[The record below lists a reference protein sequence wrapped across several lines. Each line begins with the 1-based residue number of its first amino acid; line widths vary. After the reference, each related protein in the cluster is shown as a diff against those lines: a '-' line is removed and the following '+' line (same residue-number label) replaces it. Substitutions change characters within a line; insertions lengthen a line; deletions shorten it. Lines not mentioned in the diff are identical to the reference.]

1 MGLFSAKAPASGR
14 LPVFSFAMLFGV
26 AITIAIGN
34 AGMQSLLPAIGR
46 ELGLAD
52 TMVSAIFALSAI
64 MMVVMTPF
72 WAVRSDRVGRKPM
85 LLVGLAGFAVSM
97 TIWGIVIMF
106 GARQIIAPMVTFVL
120 LLFGRGIMG
129 VFMAA
134 LAPAQ
139 QAYVAERTEAD
150 VRTQAISALAGAF
163 GFGMIFGPLVAP
175 LLVFPVVGLAG
186 PLFIFAAFGL
196 VVLVLVVRWLPE
208 TWPPP
213 GFKPKDPNAAE
224 TPKAAPIVFDARV
237 RGFMVACLLVS
248 ACQVGLTQ
256 AVGFLVIDELKV
268 TPAEALGP
276 IGIAMTASA
285 IATVAAQWGLV
296 PLLKMNPRQL
306 LRWGAVMAALGAAMV
321 AFTPAF
327 WAIVVGFAVF
337 SLGVA
342 FLRPGYSA
350 GASLAVGLSDQA
362 RTAGAIMSISGGV
375 FILGPVFMA
384 LYGVLHAAPFVL
396 AAVLMAALLLYALVD
411 PALKRAGVTAQA

>member
-1 MGLFSAKAPASGR
+1 MGLLSLKAPASGQ
-14 LPVFSFAMLFGV
+14 LPVFSFAMLFAV

-52 TMVSAIFALSAI
+52 TMVSAIFALSAV
-64 MMVVMTPF
+64 MMVVMTPY

-97 TIWGIVIMF
+97 TVWGVVIMV
-106 GARQIIAPMVTFVL
+106 GARHLVTPLVLFVL
-120 LLFGRGIMG
+120 LLCGRGIMG

-139 QAYVAERTEAD
+139 QAYVAERTVAEA
-150 VRTQAISALAGAF
+150 RTQAISALAGAF

-175 LLVFPVVGLAG
+175 ILVFPVVGLAG

-196 VVLVLVVRWLPE
+196 CVLALVVRWLPE

-213 GFKPKDPNAAE
+213 GFQPRDPSQEAGAKPPV
-224 TPKAAPIVFDARV
+224 IVFDARV
-237 RGFMVACLLVS
+237 RGFMIACLLVS

-268 TPAEALGP
+268 SPADALGP

-285 IATVAAQWGLV
+285 VATVAAQWGLV
-296 PLLKMNPRQL
+296 PLLRLTPRQL
-306 LRWGAVMAALGAAMV
+306 LRWGAVLASVGAAMV
-321 AFTPAF
+321 AFSPAF
-327 WAIVVGFAVF
+327 WVIVTGFAVF

-342 FLRPGYSA
+342 FLRPGYTA
-350 GASLAVGLSDQA
+350 GASLAVELPDQA

-375 FILGPVFMA
+375 FVLGPLFMI
-384 LYGVLHAAPFVL
+384 LYGVMHAAPFVL
-396 AAVLMAALLLYALVD
+396 AAVLMAGLLVYAFVD
-411 PALKRAGVTAQA
+411 PALKRAGAVS